1 LREIYFRLKPIETDE
16 YTFYTFESI
25 CFKGICA
32 LNRRH
37 NLADVVQSDRANP
50 LFLGGGGCSFL
61 SSPQFFLFFRGGCWW
76 EKRALFSL
84 HRKINI
90 WYFAAK
96 SKTKAKPAGK
106 KFPFRSTDMILIS
119 LCLLFV
125 TWTTEKAKP
134 ASHKEVTG
142 GAKEKQYGAKGQQG
156 DKKKHTSGKHDRSH
170 HGKSSDHK
178 GGAGKGNW
186 GKAGDELNAKMDDA
200 GNESATEQEVEA
212 PSNEISLEEAM
223 RLKEEKKKAV
233 AALAKTGPARA
244 VDTSAFASMAA
255 PKKLEDEENHL
266 DMLKVDAKFRKRG
279 EKEVKVKQTLD
290 LNFKVAPT
298 ESHDRDDDRRDRGR
312 DRGGRDRNRGDK
324 GKGGGG
330 RGGDRGRGGRG
341 GNSGGGRGGNSGA
354 RGGGGRGGGRGANI
368 NVADNAAF
376 PSLG

>member
-1 LREIYFRLKPIETDE
+1 M
-16 YTFYTFESI
+16 S
-25 CFKGICA
+25 
-32 LNRRH
+32 
-37 NLADVVQSDRANP
+37 ANP
-50 LFLGGGGCSFL
+50 
-61 SSPQFFLFFRGGCWW
+61 
-76 EKRALFSL
+76 
-84 HRKINI
+84 
-90 WYFAAK
+90 FAALGEDGPNPVA
-96 SKTKAKPAGK
+96 AK
-106 KFPFRSTDMILIS
+106 D
-119 LCLLFV
+119 
-125 TWTTEKAKP
+125 KAKP

-156 DKKKHTSGKHDRSH
+156 DKKKHTSGKHDRTH
-170 HGKSSDHK
+170 HGKSSEHK

-186 GKAGDELNAKMDDA
+186 GKAGDELDAKMDDG
-200 GNESATEQEVEA
+200 GNESATEQEMEA

-244 VDTSAFASMAA
+244 VDSSAFESMAA

-279 EKEVKVKQTLD
+279 EKEVKAKQTLD

-298 ESHDRDDDRRDRGR
+298 ESNDRDDDRRDRGR

-330 RGGDRGRGGRG
+330 VGGGGGRGGDRGRGGRG
-341 GNSGGGRGGNSGA
+341 GNSGGGRGGNSG
-354 RGGGGRGGGRGANI
+354 GGRGGRGGRGANI

>member
-1 LREIYFRLKPIETDE
+1 
-16 YTFYTFESI
+16 
-25 CFKGICA
+25 
-32 LNRRH
+32 
-37 NLADVVQSDRANP
+37 
-50 LFLGGGGCSFL
+50 
-61 SSPQFFLFFRGGCWW
+61 
-76 EKRALFSL
+76 
-84 HRKINI
+84 
-90 WYFAAK
+90 
-96 SKTKAKPAGK
+96 
-106 KFPFRSTDMILIS
+106 
-119 LCLLFV
+119 
-125 TWTTEKAKP
+125 
-134 ASHKEVTG
+134 
-142 GAKEKQYGAKGQQG
+142 
-156 DKKKHTSGKHDRSH
+156 
-170 HGKSSDHK
+170 
-178 GGAGKGNW
+178 
-186 GKAGDELNAKMDDA
+186 MDDV